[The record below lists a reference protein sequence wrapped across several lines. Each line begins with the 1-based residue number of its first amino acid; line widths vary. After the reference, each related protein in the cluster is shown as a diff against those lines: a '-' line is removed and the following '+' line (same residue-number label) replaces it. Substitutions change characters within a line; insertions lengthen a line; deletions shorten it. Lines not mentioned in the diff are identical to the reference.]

1 VEVVPGGAFE
11 ANSPAPPAPPFPKK
25 KERAGAAAPQAIAL
39 PRKQVSVERAASRLI
54 QAGFLVGLVAVW
66 YLASTRWGVNRLLL
80 PNPLAVYDNLL
91 DILRSGEFIDD
102 LETTLEELA
111 AAFALSATGGITLGY
126 LISRSPYWIAV
137 FEPLFAAIYSIP
149 IILFLPLFVL
159 FFGLGPASKIA
170 LGAAIS
176 FFPIV
181 INTIAGFGHVDR
193 LFVMAARSMGAS
205 DYHLFRHVL
214 LPAASPV
221 ILTGLRMGFTTALLS
236 IIGSET
242 LASLAGL
249 GHRIVHLAEAMEM
262 ARMFAYIVFVIAI
275 AVTLN
280 TIVSR
285 LEARGKRD

>member
-1 VEVVPGGAFE
+1 MAGNTAERHSRGAVV
-11 ANSPAPPAPPFPKK
+11 
-25 KERAGAAAPQAIAL
+25 
-39 PRKQVSVERAASRLI
+39 SRLI
-54 QAGFLVGLVAVW
+54 QAGFLVGLIAIW
-66 YLASTRWGVNRLLL
+66 YLAATRWGVNRLLL
-80 PNPLAVYDNLL
+80 PNPVAVYDNLV

-102 LETTLEELA
+102 LKTTLGELA
-111 AAFALSATGGITLGY
+111 IAFAISVTGGVTLGY
-126 LISRSPYWIAV
+126 LISRSPYWIEV
-137 FEPLFAAIYSIP
+137 FEPLLAAIYSIP

-170 LGAAIS
+170 LGASIS

-193 LFVMAARSMGAS
+193 LFVTAGRSMGAS
-205 DYHLFRHVL
+205 DYHLFRYVL
-214 LPAASPV
+214 LPAALPV

-280 TIVSR
+280 AIVSTF
-285 LEARGKRD
+285 EARGKRN

>member
-1 VEVVPGGAFE
+1 MAR
-11 ANSPAPPAPPFPKK
+11 N
-25 KERAGAAAPQAIAL
+25 AAAKRNREAWM
-39 PRKQVSVERAASRLI
+39 SRLV
-54 QAGFLVGLVAVW
+54 QAGFVAGLIAIW
-66 YLASTRWGVNRLLL
+66 YLAATRWGVNRLLL

-102 LETTLEELA
+102 LETTLGELA
-111 AAFALSATGGITLGY
+111 VAFAISVTGGVTLGY
-126 LISRSPYWIAV
+126 AISRSPYAIEV
-137 FEPLFAAIYSIP
+137 FEPLFAALYAIP

-170 LGAAIS
+170 LGASIS

-181 INTIAGFGHVDR
+181 INTIAGFGHVER
-193 LFVMAARSMGAS
+193 LFVTAARSMGAS
-205 DYHLFRHVL
+205 DYHLFRYVL
-214 LPAASPV
+214 VPAALPV

-249 GHRIVHLAEAMEM
+249 GHRIVHLAEAMDM

-275 AVTLN
+275 AVALN
-280 TIVSR
+280 AVVST
-285 LEARGKRD
+285 LEARGRRN

>member
-1 VEVVPGGAFE
+1 MAGNTA
-11 ANSPAPPAPPFPKK
+11 
-25 KERAGAAAPQAIAL
+25 ERHNRDAL
-39 PRKQVSVERAASRLI
+39 VSRLI
-54 QAGFLVGLVAVW
+54 QAGFLVGLIAIW
-66 YLASTRWGVNRLLL
+66 YLAATRWGVNRLLL
-80 PNPLAVYDNLL
+80 PNPVTVYDNLV

-102 LETTLEELA
+102 LKTTLGELA
-111 AAFALSATGGITLGY
+111 IAFAISVTGGVTLGY
-126 LISRSPYWIAV
+126 LISRSPYWIEV
-137 FEPLFAAIYSIP
+137 FEPLLAAIYSIP

-170 LGAAIS
+170 LGASIS

-193 LFVMAARSMGAS
+193 LFVTAARSMGAS
-205 DYHLFRHVL
+205 DYHLFRYVL
-214 LPAASPV
+214 LPAALPV
-221 ILTGLRMGFTTALLS
+221 ILTGLRMGFTTALLA

-280 TIVSR
+280 AIVSTF
-285 LEARGKRD
+285 EARGKRN

>member
-1 VEVVPGGAFE
+1 MARKAAERRNRE
-11 ANSPAPPAPPFPKK
+11 AT
-25 KERAGAAAPQAIAL
+25 
-39 PRKQVSVERAASRLI
+39 VSRLI
-54 QAGFLVGLVAVW
+54 QASFLIGLILVW
-66 YLASTRWGVNRLLL
+66 YLAATRWGVNRLLL
-80 PNPLAVYDNLL
+80 PNPAAVYDNLF
-91 DILRSGEFIDD
+91 DILRSGEFVDD
-102 LETTLEELA
+102 LRTTLGELA
-111 AAFALSATGGITLGY
+111 AAFAISAGGGVALGY
-126 LISRSPYWIAV
+126 LISRSRYWIKV
-137 FEPLFAAIYSIP
+137 FEPLFAAIYAIP

-170 LGAAIS
+170 LGASIS

-181 INTIAGFGHVDR
+181 VNTIAGFGHVDP
-193 LFVMAARSMGAS
+193 LFVTAARSMGAS
-205 DYHLFRHVL
+205 DYRLFRHVL
-214 LPAASPV
+214 LPAAFPV

-280 TIVSR
+280 AIVSA
-285 LEARGKRD
+285 LEARGKRH

>member
-1 VEVVPGGAFE
+1 MAGKTAERRNRGA
-11 ANSPAPPAPPFPKK
+11 
-25 KERAGAAAPQAIAL
+25 L
-39 PRKQVSVERAASRLI
+39 VSRLV
-54 QAGFLVGLVAVW
+54 QAGFLVGLIVVW
-66 YLASTRWGVNRLLL
+66 YLAATRWGVNRLLL
-80 PNPLAVYDNLL
+80 PNPIAVYDNLL

-102 LETTLEELA
+102 LKTTLGELA
-111 AAFALSATGGITLGY
+111 VAFAISVTGGVMLGY
-126 LISRSPYWIAV
+126 LISRSPYWIEV
-137 FEPLFAAIYSIP
+137 FEPLLAAIYSIP

-170 LGAAIS
+170 LGASIS

-193 LFVMAARSMGAS
+193 LFVTAARSMGAS
-205 DYHLFRHVL
+205 DYHLFRYVL
-214 LPAASPV
+214 LPAALPV

-280 TIVSR
+280 AIVSTF
-285 LEARGKRD
+285 EARAKRN

>member
-1 VEVVPGGAFE
+1 MAGKAAGRRNRGA
-11 ANSPAPPAPPFPKK
+11 
-25 KERAGAAAPQAIAL
+25 L
-39 PRKQVSVERAASRLI
+39 VSRLI
-54 QAGFLVGLVAVW
+54 QASFLVSVIVVW
-66 YLASTRWGVNRLLL
+66 YLAATYWGVNRLLL
-80 PNPLAVYDNLL
+80 PDPVAVYDNLF

-102 LETTLEELA
+102 LKTTLGELLI
-111 AAFALSATGGITLGY
+111 AFAISVTGGVALGY
-126 LISRSPYWIAV
+126 LISRSHYWIEV
-137 FEPLFAAIYSIP
+137 FDPLFAAIYSIP

-170 LGAAIS
+170 LGASIS

-193 LFVMAARSMGAS
+193 LFVTAARSMGAS

-221 ILTGLRMGFTTALLS
+221 ILTGLRIGFTTALLS

-249 GHRIVHLAEAMEM
+249 GHRIVHLAEAMDM

-275 AVTLN
+275 AVILN
-280 TIVSR
+280 TIVSA
-285 LEARGKRD
+285 LEARGKRN